1 VTADPADD
9 GAPDLAVIDG
19 KGDLSLLVN
28 DGSAGFSLKP
38 STLPASSG
46 ALATGDFNGDGQADL
61 VVTDLN
67 SNRFRD
73 LFRYSRWSR

>member
-1 VTADPADD
+1 MTADPADD

-28 DGSAGFSLKP
+28 DGSGGFSLKS